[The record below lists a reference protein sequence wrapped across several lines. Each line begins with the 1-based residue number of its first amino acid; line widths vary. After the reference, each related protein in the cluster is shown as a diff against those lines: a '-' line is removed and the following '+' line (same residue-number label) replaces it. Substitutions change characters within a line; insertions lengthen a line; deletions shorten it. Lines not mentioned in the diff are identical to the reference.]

1 MPPPCSITRRSYPG
15 EVGPG
20 AIHPSPPRGTEG
32 SNPTLGS
39 FGRSKNARDSAI
51 LGDQIN
57 EFCPRFCPRRKA
69 IKDPGWCGLDAPGQ
83 QFIHRPRTW
92 RYPRLHPACSQAARQ
107 GRARAPQSTMTKVGK
122 SHSKG
127 TFAGAFGSD
136 EDAPRPAIL
145 RVANNEEYGII
156 GRNPGVENGAR
167 SRRGS
172 GLRLRIPHAARS
184 VRARRSTPSALNRSQ
199 ARSADSLA
207 WDACSRYRIDAE
219 AAQSGRG
226 SDPGRGLAT
235 ADVRCN

>member
-1 MPPPCSITRRSYPG
+1 MAHRNQSGAGARIVRPPPCSITRRSYPG

-127 TFAGAFGSD
+127 TFAGRRTKPLPRFPPSRLFGRLPPCSPSRSD
-136 EDAPRPAIL
+136 WQASE
-145 RVANNEEYGII
+145 
-156 GRNPGVENGAR
+156 NP
-167 SRRGS
+167 
-172 GLRLRIPHAARS
+172 
-184 VRARRSTPSALNRSQ
+184 
-199 ARSADSLA
+199 
-207 WDACSRYRIDAE
+207 
-219 AAQSGRG
+219 
-226 SDPGRGLAT
+226 
-235 ADVRCN
+235 

>member
-1 MPPPCSITRRSYPG
+1 MTILDLRSNSFRASSEIGPIDRRPG
-15 EVGPG
+15 GGIPSSCRPWQPIECRGPFQELLLTTESG
-20 AIHPSPPRGTEG
+20 DTARTALSAGRAHRGTG
-32 SNPTLGS
+32 SSNPTLGS

-127 TFAGAFGSD
+127 TFAGAFGND
-136 EDAPRPAIL
+136 EDAPKP
-145 RVANNEEYGII
+145 
-156 GRNPGVENGAR
+156 
-167 SRRGS
+167 
-172 GLRLRIPHAARS
+172 
-184 VRARRSTPSALNRSQ
+184 
-199 ARSADSLA
+199 D
-207 WDACSRYRIDAE
+207 
-219 AAQSGRG
+219 
-226 SDPGRGLAT
+226 LAT
-235 ADVRCN
+235 RMRAPPVLTPPPLFPTPPDALALPQDLIQSYLLYR